1 VTAPSRSRPLGPER
15 SLRLATGLA
24 AAEATGLIVV
34 VLVRNGGR
42 TPLLALALALKYPL
56 CIGARRLAPGGFLG
70 LLLWEV
76 VGGFLAVVA
85 PGVPLLLRIGEAVVA
100 ATVVVLLARSAKLF
114 PSPRL
119 PER

>member
-1 VTAPSRSRPLGPER
+1 MTAER
-15 SLRLATGLA
+15 ALRLATGLA

-56 CIGARRLAPGGFLG
+56 CVGARRLAPGGFLG

-76 VGGFLAVVA
+76 VGGFLALVA
-85 PGVPLLLRIGEAVVA
+85 PGVPLLLRLGEALVA
-100 ATVVVLLARSAKLF
+100 GAVVVLLARSAKLF

>member
-1 VTAPSRSRPLGPER
+1 MTADR

-24 AAEATGLIVV
+24 AAEATGLIIV

-56 CIGARRLAPGGFLG
+56 CIAARRLAAGGFLG
-70 LLLWEV
+70 LLLWET
-76 VGGFLAVVA
+76 VGGFLALVA
-85 PGVPLLLRIGEAVVA
+85 PGVPLLLRSGEVLVA
-100 ATVVVLLARSAKLF
+100 GAVVVLLARSAKLF